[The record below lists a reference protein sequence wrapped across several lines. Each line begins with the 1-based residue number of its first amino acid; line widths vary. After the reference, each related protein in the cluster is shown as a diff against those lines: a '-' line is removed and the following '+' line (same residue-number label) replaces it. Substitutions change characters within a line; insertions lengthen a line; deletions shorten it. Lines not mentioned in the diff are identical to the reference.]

1 MRNEFRTLR
10 LKQMDRS
17 LDSFRAAQTVVRPQ
31 KGWIRAI
38 REALGISASEL
49 GGILGTSR
57 QLPLQFER
65 SEAED
70 SITLKSLRKVA
81 DALDCDLV
89 YALVPRAGSL
99 RELAGNRTRALARKN
114 VFGVEHSMALEDQAA
129 GRIGEAIEA
138 ETRRLASRRGG
149 Q

>member
-129 GRIGEAIEA
+129 GRIDEAIEA